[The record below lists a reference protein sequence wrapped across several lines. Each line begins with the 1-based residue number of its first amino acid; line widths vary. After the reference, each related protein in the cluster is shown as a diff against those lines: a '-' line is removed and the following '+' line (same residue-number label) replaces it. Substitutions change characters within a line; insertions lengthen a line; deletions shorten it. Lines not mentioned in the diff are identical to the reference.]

1 MPGHAPINLCPG
13 QNGSRDFR
21 SSKFGSFKSKTKL
34 TNEHSKMNTVRCDC
48 FDCIELM
55 EPERFRL
62 WHCGRLTSSNIVR
75 FVDCLA
81 HTLYRKTSKDTQ
93 DLQNHETH
101 EKISEEVKYVK
112 YVKYVKCLEMLN
124 FWMTL
129 LLWHFDFSKSDFF
142 HFSEPRRVSS
152 SGRFAVSESS
162 QLCKFIRFEVSV
174 IRKCE
179 RFMNFMVHL
188 HKRVKFTK
196 GRRTLWRMFEAF
208 CCFTGRLESLTC
220 RTSPTAIRII
230 ESTQM
235 LLNFSFWLACLLR
248 SPKRKSIIFL
258 RPCFV
263 AVKTACYVKYVNLS
277 APSFLPCK
285 HPIRILNVVRPQSCS
300 WAAKRVSY
308 LPYFSSCWKALLRK
322 MKWELRCIMERLKH
336 EFIGNL
342 IKCLAISFVHVED
355 QVILANGG

>member
-1 MPGHAPINLCPG
+1 MPGHAPMNLCPG
-13 QNGSRDFR
+13 QNGSMDFR
-21 SSKFGSFKSKTKL
+21 RASLGHSNQRDKEDKSKNK
-34 TNEHSKMNTVRCDC
+34 VRCDC

-55 EPERFRL
+55 DPERFRL
-62 WHCGRLTSSNIVR
+62 WHCGPRIWSNIVR

-112 YVKYVKCLEMLN
+112 YVKWLEMLN

-129 LLWHFDFSKSDFF
+129 LLWHFDFSKFDFF

-152 SGRFAVSESS
+152 SGRFAVSEPS

-174 IRKCE
+174 RIRKCE
-179 RFMNFMVHL
+179 RFMNFIVHL

-196 GRRTLWRMFEAF
+196 GRRKLWRMFEAV
-208 CCFTGRLESLTC
+208 CCFTGRLENLTC

-235 LLNFSFWLACLLR
+235 LLNFSLWLVCLLR
-248 SPKRKSIIFL
+248 SLKRKSIIFL
-258 RPCFV
+258 RPRFG
-263 AVKTACYVKYVNLS
+263 AVKTGCYMKYVNLS

-285 HPIRILNVVRPQSCS
+285 YPIQILNAARPDKAAVGRPKEFLTFLTSQVAGKIYFARWSESCG
-300 WAAKRVSY
+300 
-308 LPYFSSCWKALLRK
+308 AL
-322 MKWELRCIMERLKH
+322 WS
-336 EFIGNL
+336 G
-342 IKCLAISFVHVED
+342 
-355 QVILANGG
+355 